1 MPSNKARDARG
12 QWQKGHCPN
21 PSGRPRK
28 KAAQRDSDI
37 IHFKNGLIKITLNDK
52 EQVVTRH
59 EALIHMMFARAM
71 KGGSVLI
78 TRKLYELFEGAD
90 ETITNALETL
100 DLMRRDYQQ
109 ICPTSGRQ
117 GHGSRRGDRAAG
129 RPAHGRLLRSR
140 NATGDGSE
148 LLAAPAGARA
158 ATAAASFSTSWRE
171 EVRARRLARE
181 QAQQTA
187 SPTAA
192 AGPATSSSPRRRP
205 LKGLQPRFRHPPRPR
220 RTAE

>member
-12 QWQKGHCPN
+12 RWQKGHCPN

-109 ICPTSGRQ
+109 MPNKRTPTAIDLAKQIERLEDLLTVDTPKPERN
-117 GHGSRRGDRAAG
+117 RRRV
-129 RPAHGRLLRSR
+129 R
-140 NATGDGSE
+140 T
-148 LLAAPAGARA
+148 AAPAGARA
-158 ATAAASFSTSWRE
+158 PTAAASFSTSWRE

-192 AGPATSSSPRRRP
+192 ADQATCSSPAAP
-205 LKGLQPRFRHPPRPR
+205 SQGASTEVPPPAK
-220 RTAE
+220 TKKD